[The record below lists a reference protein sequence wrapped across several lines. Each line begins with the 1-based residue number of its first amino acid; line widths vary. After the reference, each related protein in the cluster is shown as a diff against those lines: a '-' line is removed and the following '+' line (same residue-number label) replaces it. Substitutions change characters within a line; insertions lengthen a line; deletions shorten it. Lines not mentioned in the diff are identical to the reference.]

1 MIVGFLGLTHLGIVY
16 SCATADRG
24 VSVVQFD
31 PDSAVTTRLANGQL
45 GVSEPGLEELWS
57 RTTTNRKL
65 SRNPADL
72 SACDLLFVVAD
83 VATDEEGRS
92 NLDEVRQLV
101 HVALQNS
108 RPEIPVVIRSQV
120 PPGFSRGLADSDRT
134 VYYQVETLVFADAV
148 GRASA
153 PDRHIIGVA
162 DVDRPLSGAY
172 LDWLELFR
180 APLHIMSFE
189 SAELAKISINLF
201 LAASVSTTNSL
212 AELCER
218 VGANWEEIVPSLQA
232 DARIGP
238 HAYLRPGL
246 GISGGNLERD
256 LKSFVD
262 LAFGSGSDSR
272 VIESFVANSEYR
284 KAVVSRRLEE
294 LELPRESIVGM
305 LGLAYKPGTASTKN
319 SPSIKVIQENP
330 HLRFIVHDPRVRDLQ
345 AHNVVHASDIDEV
358 LASADVLLI
367 MTPWRDYEILNER
380 VGDLRTKKMIIDPFG
395 VIKYGVLDDSL
406 VRHIVLGRPQ

>member
-16 SCATADRG
+16 SSVTADRG

-57 RTTTNRKL
+57 RSTTSRKL
-65 SRNPADL
+65 SSDPTDL
-72 SACDLLFVVAD
+72 SACDVLFVVTD

-92 NLDEVRQLV
+92 NLDAVRQLV
-101 HVALQNS
+101 HTALQHS
-108 RPEIPVVIRSQV
+108 RPGIPVVIRSQV
-120 PPGFSRGLADSDRT
+120 PPGFCRGLADPDRNI
-134 VYYQVETLVFADAV
+134 YYHVETLVFADAV
-148 GRASA
+148 RRASA

-162 DVDRPLSGAY
+162 DVDAPLSGAY
-172 LDWLELFR
+172 LEWLELFR

-189 SAELAKISINLF
+189 SAELAKIAINLF

-218 VGANWEEIVPSLQA
+218 VGANWDEIVPSLQA

-256 LKSFVD
+256 LKSFVE
-262 LAFGSGSDSR
+262 LARESGSDGR
-272 VIESFVANSEYR
+272 VIESFVANSEHR
-284 KAVVSRRLEE
+284 KGVVSRMLEE
-294 LELPRESIVGM
+294 LELPKGSVVGM

-319 SPSIKVIQENP
+319 SPSINVIREHP
-330 HLRFIVHDPRVRDLQ
+330 DLRFIVHDPMVRDLQ
-345 AHNVVHASDIDEV
+345 IQNVLHTSDIDEV
-358 LASADVLLI
+358 LESVDVLLV
-367 MTPWRDYEILNER
+367 MTPWSDYEILNER
-380 VGDLRTKKMIIDPFG
+380 VAELRTKKMIIDPFS
-395 VIKYGVLDDSL
+395 VIKDGVLDDSL
-406 VRHIVLGRPQ
+406 ARHVVLGSPQ

>member
-31 PDSAVTTRLANGQL
+31 PDSVVTTQLANGQQ
-45 GVSEPGLEELWS
+45 GISEPGLEELWS

-72 SACDLLFVVAD
+72 SACDLLFVVTD
-83 VATDEEGRS
+83 VATDDAGRS

-101 HVALQNS
+101 HVAFQYS
-108 RPEIPVVIRSQV
+108 RPGVPVVIRSQV

-148 GRASA
+148 RRASA

-162 DVDRPLSGAY
+162 DVDAPLSGAY
-172 LDWLELFR
+172 LEWLELFR

-189 SAELAKISINLF
+189 SAELAKIAINLF

-218 VGANWEEIVPSLQA
+218 VGANWDEIVPSLQA

-262 LAFGSGSDSR
+262 LAFGAGSDSR
-272 VIESFVANSEYR
+272 VIESFVANSEHR
-284 KAVVSRRLEE
+284 KGVVSRRLEE
-294 LELPRESIVGM
+294 LELPRESVVGM

-330 HLRFIVHDPRVRDLQ
+330 NLRFIVHDPRVRDLQ
-345 AHNVVHASDIDEV
+345 VHNVVHASDIDEV
-358 LASADVLLI
+358 LDSVDVLLI

>member
-16 SCATADRG
+16 SSVTANRG

-31 PDSAVTTRLANGQL
+31 PDSAVTTRLENGQL

-57 RTTTNRKL
+57 RSTTSRKL
-65 SRNPADL
+65 SCNPADL

-83 VATDEEGRS
+83 VATDEAGRS
-92 NLDEVRQLV
+92 NLDRIRQLA
-101 HVALQNS
+101 HIAFQYS
-108 RPEIPVVIRSQV
+108 RPETPIVIRSQV
-120 PPGFSRGLADSDRT
+120 PPGFCRGLTDSGRT
-134 VYYQVETLVFADAV
+134 VYYHVETLVFADAV

-162 DVDRPLSGAY
+162 DVDLPLSAAY
-172 LDWLELFR
+172 REWLELFR

-189 SAELAKISINLF
+189 SAELAKIAINLF

-218 VGANWEEIVPSLQA
+218 VGANWDEIVPSLQA
-232 DARIGP
+232 DARIGS

-256 LKSFVD
+256 LKSFVE
-262 LAFGSGSDSR
+262 LARGAGSDCR
-272 VIESFVANSEYR
+272 VIESFIVNSEYR
-284 KAVVSRRLEE
+284 KGVVSRRLEE
-294 LELPRESIVGM
+294 LELPKGSVVGM

-330 HLRFIVHDPRVRDLQ
+330 NLRFVVHDPSVRDLE
-345 AHNVVHASDIDEV
+345 AHNVVHASDVDEV
-358 LASADVLLI
+358 LNSADVLLV
-367 MTPWRDYEILNER
+367 MTPWSDYEILNER
-380 VGDLRTKKMIIDPFG
+380 AAELRTKKMIIDPFS
-395 VIKYGVLDDSL
+395 VIKDGALDDSL
-406 VRHIVLGRPQ
+406 ASHIVLGRPQ

>member
-1 MIVGFLGLTHLGIVY
+1 
-16 SCATADRG
+16 
-24 VSVVQFD
+24 
-31 PDSAVTTRLANGQL
+31 
-45 GVSEPGLEELWS
+45 
-57 RTTTNRKL
+57 
-65 SRNPADL
+65 
-72 SACDLLFVVAD
+72 
-83 VATDEEGRS
+83 
-92 NLDEVRQLV
+92 
-101 HVALQNS
+101 
-108 RPEIPVVIRSQV
+108 
-120 PPGFSRGLADSDRT
+120 
-134 VYYQVETLVFADAV
+134 
-148 GRASA
+148 
-153 PDRHIIGVA
+153 
-162 DVDRPLSGAY
+162 
-172 LDWLELFR
+172 
-180 APLHIMSFE
+180 
-189 SAELAKISINLF
+189 
-201 LAASVSTTNSL
+201 
-212 AELCER
+212 
-218 VGANWEEIVPSLQA
+218 
-232 DARIGP
+232 
-238 HAYLRPGL
+238 
-246 GISGGNLERD
+246 

-395 VIKYGVLDDSL
+395 VIKYGVLDDSH

>member
-16 SCATADRG
+16 SSVTANCG

-31 PDSAVTTRLANGQL
+31 PDSAVTTRLENGQL

-57 RTTTNRKL
+57 RSTTSRKL
-65 SRNPADL
+65 SCNPADL

-83 VATDEEGRS
+83 VATDEAGRS
-92 NLDEVRQLV
+92 NLDRIRQLA
-101 HVALQNS
+101 HIAFQYS
-108 RPEIPVVIRSQV
+108 RPEAPIVIRSQV
-120 PPGFSRGLADSDRT
+120 PPGFCRGLTDSGRT

-162 DVDRPLSGAY
+162 DVDLPLSTAY
-172 LDWLELFR
+172 REWLELFR

-189 SAELAKISINLF
+189 SAELAKIAINLF

-218 VGANWEEIVPSLQA
+218 VGANWDEIVPSLQA

-256 LKSFVD
+256 LKSFVE
-262 LAFGSGSDSR
+262 LARGAGSDGR
-272 VIESFVANSEYR
+272 VIESFIVNSEYR
-284 KAVVSRRLEE
+284 KGVVSRRLEE
-294 LELPRESIVGM
+294 LELPKGSVVGM

-330 HLRFIVHDPRVRDLQ
+330 NLRFVVHDPRVRDLE
-345 AHNVVHASDIDEV
+345 AHNVVHASDVDEV
-358 LASADVLLI
+358 LNSADVLLV
-367 MTPWRDYEILNER
+367 MTPWSDYEILNER
-380 VGDLRTKKMIIDPFG
+380 VTDLRTKKMIIDPFS
-395 VIKYGVLDDSL
+395 VIKDGALDDSL
-406 VRHIVLGRPQ
+406 ASHIVLGRPQ